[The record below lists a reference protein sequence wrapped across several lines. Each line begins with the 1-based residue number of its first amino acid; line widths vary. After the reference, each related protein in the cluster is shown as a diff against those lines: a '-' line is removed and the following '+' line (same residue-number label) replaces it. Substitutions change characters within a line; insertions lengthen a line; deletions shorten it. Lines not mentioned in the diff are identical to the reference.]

1 MLRILAL
8 VTTLQAPPATV
19 VATPG
24 AMPAATGVATDTLA
38 GAWQVTLDVM
48 GNGYTSVCTFAQD
61 GEKLSGSCKNQENPE
76 AKAEELSGE
85 VKGDTIR
92 FSHGADYQG
101 QPLTIKYTGTR
112 TAPTTISGTVDVSP
126 FDVSGTFTATPAP
139 NGSAPAKP

>member
-8 VTTLQAPPATV
+8 VTTLQAAPAPP
-19 VATPG
+19 VAI
-24 AMPAATGVATDTLA
+24 DTLS

-48 GNGYTSVCTFAQD
+48 GNGSSSICTFVQD
-61 GEKLSGSCKNQENPE
+61 GEKLSGSCKNQENPT
-76 AKAEELSGE
+76 AKPEDLTGE

-112 TAPTTISGTVDVSP
+112 TAATTISGTVDVSP

>member
-8 VTTLQAPPATV
+8 LSTLQGAPATP
-19 VATPG
+19 VA
-24 AMPAATGVATDTLA
+24 ADTLS

-48 GNGYTSVCTFAQD
+48 GNAYTSVCTFAQD

-76 AKAEELSGE
+76 AKDDALTGE

-101 QPLTIKYTGTR
+101 QPLTITYKGTR
-112 TAPTTISGTVDVSP
+112 ASPTSISGTVDVAP
-126 FDVSGTFTATPAP
+126 FDVSGTFTAAP
-139 NGSAPAKP
+139 VTTSGMPAKP